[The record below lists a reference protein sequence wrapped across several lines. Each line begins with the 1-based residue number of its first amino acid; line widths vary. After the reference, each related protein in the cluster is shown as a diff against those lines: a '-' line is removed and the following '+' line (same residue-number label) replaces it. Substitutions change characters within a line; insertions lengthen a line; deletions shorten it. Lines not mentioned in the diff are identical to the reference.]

1 MSAETPKPSADQDN
15 AKDKEQTDQESVLE
29 DTFDP
34 RDLVRTG
41 YSTSDPTE
49 LGSNPA
55 LAPETVALNDPA
67 EVKEGFK
74 FD

>member
-1 MSAETPKPSADQDN
+1 MSAETPNPSGDQDN

-41 YSTSDPTE
+41 SSPQDPTE
-49 LGSNPA
+49 IGSNPA